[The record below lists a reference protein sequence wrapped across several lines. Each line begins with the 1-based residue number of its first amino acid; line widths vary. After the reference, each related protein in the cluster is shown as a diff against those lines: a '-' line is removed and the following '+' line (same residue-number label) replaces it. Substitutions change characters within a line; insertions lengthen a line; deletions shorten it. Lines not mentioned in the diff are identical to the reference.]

1 MLIKAIEVGYLQTN
15 CYIVA
20 DEATLDAAVIDP
32 GADSNLI
39 LDYIERCHFH
49 VRAILLTHGHF
60 DHCMGLEEVY
70 DATGATVYMSHA
82 DLTTDIG
89 NGMFG
94 NEDFE
99 LDPPDDTVFVREGDV
114 IEAGS
119 LTFDVL
125 ETPGHTPGGITYRC
139 EDCLF
144 TGDTLFRMSC
154 GRYDFPGSS
163 SLDLGHCHL
172 SAVPFV
178 ANMPHL
184 RHLILADDLVY
195 DISPLENLKE
205 LEWLE
210 LFNTAVQDPT
220 PLLGCTAL
228 RDLNVC
234 YISTPPDALFETLSQ
249 MTWLRR
255 SAAWPRTA
263 KTIRRRTLPARRPT

>member
-144 TGDTLFRMSC
+144 TGDTLFRHEC
-154 GRYDFPGSS
+154 GRCDLEGGDFSAMLRSLKRLHDLDGDYKVYPGHNETST
-163 SLDLGHCHL
+163 LDYERR
-172 SAVPFV
+172 
-178 ANMPHL
+178 ANPYM
-184 RHLILADDLVY
+184 
-195 DISPLENLKE
+195 KE
-205 LEWLE
+205 
-210 LFNTAVQDPT
+210 FRN
-220 PLLGCTAL
+220 
-228 RDLNVC
+228 
-234 YISTPPDALFETLSQ
+234 
-249 MTWLRR
+249 
-255 SAAWPRTA
+255 
-263 KTIRRRTLPARRPT
+263 K

>member
-1 MLIKAIEVGYLQTN
+1 
-15 CYIVA
+15 
-20 DEATLDAAVIDP
+20 
-32 GADSNLI
+32 
-39 LDYIERCHFH
+39 
-49 VRAILLTHGHF
+49 
-60 DHCMGLEEVY
+60 MGLEEVY

-163 SLDLGHCHL
+163 SLDLGH
-172 SAVPFV
+172 S
-178 ANMPHL
+178 
-184 RHLILADDLVY
+184 
-195 DISPLENLKE
+195 LEK
-205 LEWLE
+205 
-210 LFNTAVQDPT
+210 
-220 PLLGCTAL
+220 L
-228 RDLNVC
+228 RDLPAITRSIPVMRAAPRSNTSGA
-234 YISTPPDALFETLSQ
+234 STPICSV
-249 MTWLRR
+249 RGICKR
-255 SAAWPRTA
+255 
-263 KTIRRRTLPARRPT
+263 

>member
-99 LDPPDDTVFVREGDV
+99 LDPPDDTVFVR
-114 IEAGS
+114 
-119 LTFDVL
+119 
-125 ETPGHTPGGITYRC
+125 
-139 EDCLF
+139 
-144 TGDTLFRMSC
+144 MSC

-163 SLDLGHCHL
+163 SLDLGH
-172 SAVPFV
+172 S
-178 ANMPHL
+178 
-184 RHLILADDLVY
+184 
-195 DISPLENLKE
+195 LEK
-205 LEWLE
+205 
-210 LFNTAVQDPT
+210 
-220 PLLGCTAL
+220 L
-228 RDLNVC
+228 RDLPGDYEV
-234 YISTPPDALFETLSQ
+234 YPGHEGSTSLEYERRFNPY
-249 MTWLRR
+249 MLRP
-255 SAAWPRTA
+255 WD
-263 KTIRRRTLPARRPT
+263 L

>member
-119 LTFDVL
+119 PLAASPTAARTASSPATRSSACPAVG
-125 ETPGHTPGGITYRC
+125 TTSPAAARSISATRSKSCATCPAITRSIPAM
-139 EDCLF
+139 
-144 TGDTLFRMSC
+144 RAAPRS
-154 GRYDFPGSS
+154 
-163 SLDLGHCHL
+163 
-172 SAVPFV
+172 
-178 ANMPHL
+178 
-184 RHLILADDLVY
+184 
-195 DISPLENLKE
+195 
-205 LEWLE
+205 
-210 LFNTAVQDPT
+210 NTSGA
-220 PLLGCTAL
+220 
-228 RDLNVC
+228 
-234 YISTPPDALFETLSQ
+234 STPICSV
-249 MTWLRR
+249 RGICKR
-255 SAAWPRTA
+255 
-263 KTIRRRTLPARRPT
+263 

>member
-99 LDPPDDTVFVREGDV
+99 LDPPDDTVFVRERRRYR
-114 IEAGS
+114 IRAGAFRQDR
-119 LTFDVL
+119 FDGRSRAGL
-125 ETPGHTPGGITYRC
+125 QRHTHGA
-139 EDCLF
+139 F
-144 TGDTLFRMSC
+144 
-154 GRYDFPGSS
+154 
-163 SLDLGHCHL
+163 
-172 SAVPFV
+172 
-178 ANMPHL
+178 
-184 RHLILADDLVY
+184 
-195 DISPLENLKE
+195 
-205 LEWLE
+205 
-210 LFNTAVQDPT
+210 
-220 PLLGCTAL
+220 
-228 RDLNVC
+228 
-234 YISTPPDALFETLSQ
+234 
-249 MTWLRR
+249 RR
-255 SAAWPRTA
+255 SRH
-263 KTIRRRTLPARRPT
+263 

>member
-15 CYIVA
+15 CYVVA

-125 ETPGHTPGGITYRC
+125 ETPGHTPAASPTAARTASSPATRSSACPAAGTTFPAAARSISATRSKSCATCPAITRSIPA
-139 EDCLF
+139 
-144 TGDTLFRMSC
+144 TRAAPRS
-154 GRYDFPGSS
+154 
-163 SLDLGHCHL
+163 
-172 SAVPFV
+172 
-178 ANMPHL
+178 
-184 RHLILADDLVY
+184 
-195 DISPLENLKE
+195 
-205 LEWLE
+205 
-210 LFNTAVQDPT
+210 NTSGA
-220 PLLGCTAL
+220 
-228 RDLNVC
+228 
-234 YISTPPDALFETLSQ
+234 STPICSV
-249 MTWLRR
+249 RGICKR
-255 SAAWPRTA
+255 
-263 KTIRRRTLPARRPT
+263 

>member
-163 SLDLGHCHL
+163 I
-172 SAVPFV
+172 SATRSKSCATCP
-178 ANMPHL
+178 AITRSIPAT
-184 RHLILADDLVY
+184 RAAPR
-195 DISPLENLKE
+195 S
-205 LEWLE
+205 
-210 LFNTAVQDPT
+210 NTSGA
-220 PLLGCTAL
+220 
-228 RDLNVC
+228 
-234 YISTPPDALFETLSQ
+234 STPICSV
-249 MTWLRR
+249 RGICKR
-255 SAAWPRTA
+255 
-263 KTIRRRTLPARRPT
+263 

>member
-144 TGDTLFRMSC
+144 TGC
-154 GRYDFPGSS
+154 SS
-163 SLDLGHCHL
+163 STL
-172 SAVPFV
+172 SRDR
-178 ANMPHL
+178 L
-184 RHLILADDLVY
+184 CRT
-195 DISPLENLKE
+195 
-205 LEWLE
+205 
-210 LFNTAVQDPT
+210 NTRSKSCATCPAIT
-220 PLLGCTAL
+220 RSIPAM
-228 RDLNVC
+228 RAAPRLNTSGA
-234 YISTPPDALFETLSQ
+234 STPICSV
-249 MTWLRR
+249 RGICKR
-255 SAAWPRTA
+255 
-263 KTIRRRTLPARRPT
+263 

>member
-99 LDPPDDTVFVREGDV
+99 LNPPDDTVFVREGDV

-125 ETPGHTPGGITYRC
+125 ETPGHTPGGVVIACPAAGMTSPAAARSISATRSKSCATCPAITRSIPAM
-139 EDCLF
+139 
-144 TGDTLFRMSC
+144 RAAPRS
-154 GRYDFPGSS
+154 
-163 SLDLGHCHL
+163 
-172 SAVPFV
+172 
-178 ANMPHL
+178 
-184 RHLILADDLVY
+184 
-195 DISPLENLKE
+195 
-205 LEWLE
+205 
-210 LFNTAVQDPT
+210 NTSGA
-220 PLLGCTAL
+220 
-228 RDLNVC
+228 
-234 YISTPPDALFETLSQ
+234 STPICSV
-249 MTWLRR
+249 RGICKR
-255 SAAWPRTA
+255 
-263 KTIRRRTLPARRPT
+263 

>member
-70 DATGATVYMSHA
+70 DATGATVYLSHA

-114 IEAGS
+114 IEAF
-119 LTFDVL
+119 LMEQIEV
-125 ETPGHTPGGITYRC
+125 
-139 EDCLF
+139 
-144 TGDTLFRMSC
+144 
-154 GRYDFPGSS
+154 
-163 SLDLGHCHL
+163 
-172 SAVPFV
+172 
-178 ANMPHL
+178 
-184 RHLILADDLVY
+184 
-195 DISPLENLKE
+195 
-205 LEWLE
+205 
-210 LFNTAVQDPT
+210 
-220 PLLGCTAL
+220 
-228 RDLNVC
+228 
-234 YISTPPDALFETLSQ
+234 
-249 MTWLRR
+249 
-255 SAAWPRTA
+255 
-263 KTIRRRTLPARRPT
+263 

>member
-15 CYIVA
+15 CYVVA

-154 GRYDFPGSS
+154 GRYDFPAAARSI
-163 SLDLGHCHL
+163 
-172 SAVPFV
+172 SATRSKSCATCP
-178 ANMPHL
+178 AITRSIPAMRAAPRL
-184 RHLILADDLVY
+184 
-195 DISPLENLKE
+195 
-205 LEWLE
+205 
-210 LFNTAVQDPT
+210 NTSGA
-220 PLLGCTAL
+220 
-228 RDLNVC
+228 
-234 YISTPPDALFETLSQ
+234 STPICSV
-249 MTWLRR
+249 RGICKR
-255 SAAWPRTA
+255 
-263 KTIRRRTLPARRPT
+263 

>member
-15 CYIVA
+15 CYVVA

-82 DLTTDIG
+82 DLTTDID

-99 LDPPDDTVFVREGDV
+99 LDPPDDTVFIREGDV

-125 ETPGHTPGGITYRC
+125 ETPGHTPGGVSLYFP
-139 EDCLF
+139 EEQVVF
-144 TGDTLFRMSC
+144 TGDALFYRSI
-154 GRYDFPGSS
+154 GRTDFPGGDHDT
-163 SLDLGHCHL
+163 L
-172 SAVPFV
+172 
-178 ANMPHL
+178 L
-184 RHLILADDLVY
+184 RSVRDV
-195 DISPLENLKE
+195 
-205 LEWLE
+205 
-210 LFNTAVQDPT
+210 LF
-220 PLLGCTAL
+220 
-228 RDLNVC
+228 
-234 YISTPPDALFETLSQ
+234 
-249 MTWLRR
+249 
-255 SAAWPRTA
+255 
-263 KTIRRRTLPARRPT
+263 KLPAETVAYPGHGPATKIGDEAANNPFCGEFRP

>member
-60 DHCMGLEEVY
+60 DHCMGLEEVH

-119 LTFDVL
+119 LSFDVL
-125 ETPGHTPGGITYRC
+125 ETPGHTPGGRSPGRKIRC
-139 EDCLF
+139 
-144 TGDTLFRMSC
+144 TSR
-154 GRYDFPGSS
+154 
-163 SLDLGHCHL
+163 
-172 SAVPFV
+172 
-178 ANMPHL
+178 
-184 RHLILADDLVY
+184 
-195 DISPLENLKE
+195 
-205 LEWLE
+205 
-210 LFNTAVQDPT
+210 
-220 PLLGCTAL
+220 
-228 RDLNVC
+228 
-234 YISTPPDALFETLSQ
+234 
-249 MTWLRR
+249 
-255 SAAWPRTA
+255 
-263 KTIRRRTLPARRPT
+263 KTISRQQAKARAPPPVCTIHEIWFVSSFIDPRDEAYRG

>member
-125 ETPGHTPGGITYRC
+125 ETPGHTPG
-139 EDCLF
+139 
-144 TGDTLFRMSC
+144 
-154 GRYDFPGSS
+154 RYDFPGSS
-163 SLDLGHCHL
+163 SLDLGH
-172 SAVPFV
+172 S
-178 ANMPHL
+178 
-184 RHLILADDLVY
+184 
-195 DISPLENLKE
+195 LEK
-205 LEWLE
+205 
-210 LFNTAVQDPT
+210 
-220 PLLGCTAL
+220 L
-228 RDLNVC
+228 RDLPGDYEV
-234 YISTPPDALFETLSQ
+234 YPGHEGSTSLEYERRFNPY
-249 MTWLRR
+249 MLRP
-255 SAAWPRTA
+255 WD
-263 KTIRRRTLPARRPT
+263 L

>member
-15 CYIVA
+15 CYVVA

-125 ETPGHTPGGITYRC
+125 ETPGHTPGGISFLDVKERIIY
-139 EDCLF
+139 
-144 TGDTLFRMSC
+144 TGDACNSNTLL
-154 GRYDFPGSS
+154 SS
-163 SLDLGHCHL
+163 GDQVKPKSGVDTLL
-172 SAVPFV
+172 S
-178 ANMPHL
+178 
-184 RHLILADDLVY
+184 
-195 DISPLENLKE
+195 
-205 LEWLE
+205 
-210 LFNTAVQDPT
+210 
-220 PLLGCTAL
+220 
-228 RDLNVC
+228 
-234 YISTPPDALFETLSQ
+234 
-249 MTWLRR
+249 
-255 SAAWPRTA
+255 TA
-263 KTIRRRTLPARRPT
+263 KKLIALEPYYDRDYNGHIGYAANVTCLPMPASINHDAAALCKKILSGEVKGEPQDAPFGGNSNHASLGAFGVRFDPEQIYEKS

>member
-39 LDYIERCHFH
+39 LDYIERGHFH

-119 LTFDVL
+119 RLTCWKR
-125 ETPGHTPGGITYRC
+125 P
-139 EDCLF
+139 
-144 TGDTLFRMSC
+144 
-154 GRYDFPGSS
+154 
-163 SLDLGHCHL
+163 
-172 SAVPFV
+172 A
-178 ANMPHL
+178 
-184 RHLILADDLVY
+184 
-195 DISPLENLKE
+195 
-205 LEWLE
+205 
-210 LFNTAVQDPT
+210 
-220 PLLGCTAL
+220 
-228 RDLNVC
+228 
-234 YISTPPDALFETLSQ
+234 TPP
-249 MTWLRR
+249 
-255 SAAWPRTA
+255 AASPTAARTA
-263 KTIRRRTLPARRPT
+263 SSPATRSSACPAAGTTSPAAARSISATRSKSCATCPAITRSIPATRAAPRSNTSGASIPICSVRGICKR